1 MNKWY
6 EPSNVI
12 AGTAVIL
19 SVIAL
24 GSSVRSCSV
33 SERALAVAEAE
44 YLDAR
49 ALVLLGTVVE
59 DHIDLRPIDDSF
71 LIQSVQFKFPKEFGG
86 ASRPAVPP
94 SFQINVPSELN
105 VLKRIIEE
113 NYSVEPGMAL
123 ASLQSGVPVLVET
136 RAIAKGRATF
146 DRSLY
151 VLVYSF
157 VLMAGQP
164 GNVEV
169 KLLSF
174 QLEDRLSDDRNGE
187 AELESAWAQ
196 IKENARNA
204 KVVR

>member
-1 MNKWY
+1 MNKWC

-12 AGTAVIL
+12 AGMAVIL

-24 GSSVRSCSV
+24 GSSVKSCSV

-49 ALVLLGTVVE
+49 ALVLLGRVVE

-71 LIQSVQFKFPKEFGG
+71 VIQGVQFKFPEEFGG
-86 ASRPAVPP
+86 AFRPAVPP
-94 SFQINVPSELN
+94 DFQINVPSELN
-105 VLKRIIEE
+105 VLKRIIAER
-113 NYSVEPGMAL
+113 YSVEPGMAL

-136 RAIAKGRATF
+136 RAIAKGRTTF

-151 VLVYSF
+151 VLVYNF
-157 VLMAGQP
+157 VLAGDQP

-174 QLEDRLSDDRNGE
+174 QLEDRLSDDKNGE

-196 IKENARNA
+196 INNNSRTT